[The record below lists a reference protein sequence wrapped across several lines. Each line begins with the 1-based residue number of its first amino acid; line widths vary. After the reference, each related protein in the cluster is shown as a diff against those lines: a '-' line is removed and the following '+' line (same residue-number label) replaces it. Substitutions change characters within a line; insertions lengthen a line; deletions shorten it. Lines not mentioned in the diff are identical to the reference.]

1 MNEPPRLI
9 KNNIQTFSHR
19 RVYQVRNALPIDA
32 TSKHLTKALHTAA
45 AKEALNSYEVN
56 HVLQRHPPAIA
67 KEEQTLDRKTRCRLS
82 QLRSGW
88 CSILN
93 SYQNKINP
101 LHTARCPECNAANHD
116 VSHLFACPRKS
127 VQLDVVSLWQSP
139 VEATTV
145 LQLQ

>member
-1 MNEPPRLI
+1 M

-19 RVYQVRNALPIDA
+19 RLYQVRNALPIDA

-45 AKEALNSYEVN
+45 VKEALNSYEVN
-56 HVLQRHPPAIA
+56 RVLQRHPPAIA

-82 QLRSGW
+82 QFRSGW

-93 SYQNKINP
+93 SYQKKINP
-101 LHTARCPECNAANHD
+101 LHTARCPECNAANYD
-116 VSHLFACPRKS
+116 ASHLFACPRKP
-127 VQLDVVSLWQSP
+127 VQLDVMSLRQSP
-139 VEATTV
+139 VEAATV